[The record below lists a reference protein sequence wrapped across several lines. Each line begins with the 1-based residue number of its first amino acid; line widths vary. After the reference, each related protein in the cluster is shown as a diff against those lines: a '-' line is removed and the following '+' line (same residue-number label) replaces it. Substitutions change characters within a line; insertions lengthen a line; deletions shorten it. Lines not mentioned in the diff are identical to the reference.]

1 MDQEDF
7 TYLVYVNDAG
17 PFHFR
22 EVTPKD
28 FYLAQVLRQQERGF
42 TPLLLKLLVNDE
54 ILDQVRLKQFT
65 AAIDWAVENIVDR
78 NVLTVENWLET
89 AYHLCKQRWDSSI
102 EWLETQPMSK
112 VMLMVDIVRKH
123 GEEQEA
129 AAKKAARKKK

>member
-1 MDQEDF
+1 MGEQ
-7 TYLVYVNDAG
+7 G

-28 FYLAQVLRQQERGF
+28 FYFAQVLRQREAGF
-42 TPLLLKLLVNDE
+42 VPLLLRLLLNEE
-54 ILDQVRLKQFT
+54 ILDEVPLRTFT
-65 AAIDWAVENIVDR
+65 RAIDWAVENIVDR

-112 VMLMVDIVRKH
+112 VMLMVQIVQKH

>member
-1 MDQEDF
+1 MQ
-7 TYLVYVNDAG
+7 
-17 PFHFR
+17 
-22 EVTPKD
+22 
-28 FYLAQVLRQQERGF
+28 
-42 TPLLLKLLVNDE
+42 NDE

-65 AAIDWAVENIVDR
+65 AAIDWAVENVVDR

-129 AAKKAARKKK
+129 QAKKAARKKR